1 MGYNPL
7 KMSVVCKYIIIIV
20 IVIIIII
27 IIIRVLYA
35 STLVNIKLKPRQI
48 WHVIDFQ
55 TENIS
60 KQKQKLFPHAGST

>member
-48 WHVIDFQ
+48 
-55 TENIS
+55 
-60 KQKQKLFPHAGST
+60 